1 MFESLPYVHKFDHQL
16 PGSVVVSK
24 FSQFLDG
31 LDEFL
36 VSEEVL
42 HGEAVSLEG
51 EEGDTHGEA
60 GQDNIII
67 LGDANLHIDWSVLGF
82 KSTKISMEDEISWPY
97 QLHGW
102 TGMALSIPV
111 WWRPYR
117 YAGGHTSYIV
127 MATSIPVW
135 WGPYQYDPTISV

>member
-51 EEGDTHGEA
+51 GGVA
-60 GQDNIII
+60 G
-67 LGDANLHIDWSVLGF
+67 
-82 KSTKISMEDEISWPY
+82 
-97 QLHGW
+97 
-102 TGMALSIPV
+102 
-111 WWRPYR
+111 
-117 YAGGHTSYIV
+117 
-127 MATSIPVW
+127 
-135 WGPYQYDPTISV
+135 